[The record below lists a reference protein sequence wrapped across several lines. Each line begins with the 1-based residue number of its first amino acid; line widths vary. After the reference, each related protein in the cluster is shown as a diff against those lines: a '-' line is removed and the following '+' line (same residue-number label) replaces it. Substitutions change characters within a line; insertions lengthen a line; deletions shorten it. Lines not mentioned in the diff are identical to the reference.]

1 MKKLF
6 TFLLSSIFVLE
17 SFAQSSADAAVQI
30 NAAVQTSTP
39 QITLNWVGN
48 ATTTSYQIFRKLKT
62 ATSWGAALATLTG
75 TVNQYVDNTVS
86 VGTNYEYRI
95 IRSGSGY
102 TGYGYINSGIN
113 VPVTEYRGKLILLVD
128 STFITSLNT
137 ELKRLQEDLEG
148 DGWAVLRHNVLR
160 TATPQH
166 VRSFVQADYALDPTN
181 TKAVFIVGH
190 VPVPYSGNINPDGH
204 PDHLGAWPTDTY
216 YADVNGVWTDVSVTS
231 TTASPARTQ
240 NNPADGKFDQSVI
253 PSDLELQV
261 GRADFANLTT
271 FTLTETQLLK
281 NYLDKDHDYRKKV
294 FTVVK
299 RAVIDDNF
307 GYFSG
312 EAFAASGYKN
322 AACMVPTSSITA
334 ADYFTSMTGNNYQW
348 SYGCGGGTYTS
359 ASGIGNTTNFSTAN
373 LQGVFTMLFGSYF
386 GDWDSQNN
394 FLRAAL
400 AQGKVLTN
408 VWSGRVHYQLHH
420 MGLGENI
427 GYGVKLTQNNI
438 GSLYFGSPTGIT
450 GRWIHHGL
458 MGDPTL
464 RNDVVAPVSNVVATK
479 VGNNCNISWTAS
491 PEPGILGYNI
501 YMKNDTNTNYVKVN
515 STLIAGTTYT
525 DNCLL
530 YKGIYK
536 YMVRAYKLETT
547 PSGSYY
553 NMSEGIA
560 DTANSTNGMKAHA
573 SFSLSVSGT
582 TVNVTNLS
590 VNTTA
595 NNWNFGDGGTATTV
609 NAAHTYTANGSYTIT
624 LISSNSC
631 NSDTAKLV
639 VNIISASINELN
651 SINATVYPNPSNGKI
666 TVSLNNRDNEAYEAT
681 VYNQEGKLIQRKLNV
696 RDRVDFDLSGEAS
709 GLYFLQLRN
718 EKGAYSQKFVIE

>member
-1 MKKLF
+1 
-6 TFLLSSIFVLE
+6 
-17 SFAQSSADAAVQI
+17 
-30 NAAVQTSTP
+30 
-39 QITLNWVGN
+39 
-48 ATTTSYQIFRKLKT
+48 
-62 ATSWGAALATLTG
+62 
-75 TVNQYVDNTVS
+75 
-86 VGTNYEYRI
+86 
-95 IRSGSGY
+95 
-102 TGYGYINSGIN
+102 
-113 VPVTEYRGKLILLVD
+113 
-128 STFITSLNT
+128 
-137 ELKRLQEDLEG
+137 
-148 DGWAVLRHNVLR
+148 
-160 TATPQH
+160 
-166 VRSFVQADYALDPTN
+166 
-181 TKAVFIVGH
+181 
-190 VPVPYSGNINPDGH
+190 
-204 PDHLGAWPTDTY
+204 
-216 YADVNGVWTDVSVTS
+216 
-231 TTASPARTQ
+231 
-240 NNPADGKFDQSVI
+240 
-253 PSDLELQV
+253 
-261 GRADFANLTT
+261 
-271 FTLTETQLLK
+271 
-281 NYLDKDHDYRKKV
+281 
-294 FTVVK
+294 
-299 RAVIDDNF
+299 
-307 GYFSG
+307 
-312 EAFAASGYKN
+312 
-322 AACMVPTSSITA
+322 
-334 ADYFTSMTGNNYQW
+334 
-348 SYGCGGGTYTS
+348 
-359 ASGIGNTTNFSTAN
+359 
-373 LQGVFTMLFGSYF
+373 
-386 GDWDSQNN
+386 
-394 FLRAAL
+394 
-400 AQGKVLTN
+400 
-408 VWSGRVHYQLHH
+408 

-491 PEPGILGYNI
+491 PEPGVLGYNI

>member
-30 NAAVQTSTP
+30 NATVQTSTP

-48 ATTTSYQIFRKLKT
+48 TTTTSYQIFRKLKT
-62 ATSWGAALATLTG
+62 ATSWGVALATLTG

-148 DGWAVLRHNVLR
+148 DGWDVLRHNVLR

-491 PEPGILGYNI
+491 PEPGVLGYNI
-501 YMKNDTNTNYVKVN
+501 YMKNDTNTNYVKIN
-515 STLIAGTTYT
+515 SALIAGTTYT

-595 NNWNFGDGGTATTV
+595 NNWNFGDGGTATTA
-609 NAAHTYTANGSYTIT
+609 NAVHTYTANGSYTIT

-651 SINATVYPNPSNGKI
+651 TISATVYPNPSNGKI
-666 TVSLNNRDNEAYEAT
+666 TVKLNNRDNEAYEAT
-681 VYNQEGKLIQRKLNV
+681 IYNQEGKLIQRKLNV
-696 RDRVDFDLSGEAS
+696 RDLVDFDLSGEAS